1 MRHWV
6 PIALVAAVIAAAS
19 WTGNQAGGQAGA
31 GNTGEASIRAA
42 LNQYAVA
49 LKAGDLKAILSYWAA
64 DADFTDEG
72 GKAVKGRDAIG
83 KLFEQN
89 LKEIDDFIADCER
102 HLKEVPQD
110 ELAREYLY
118 SAYQQKAELL
128 AAMLDRGRSVN

>member
-89 LKEIDDFIADCER
+89 LKDLKDGKSEIKIASLRFLTPDVAVMEGG
-102 HLKEVPQD
+102 V
-110 ELAREYLY
+110 
-118 SAYQQKAELL
+118 
-128 AAMLDRGRSVN
+128 